1 MLYWNVAVFVY
12 LDKSECDMASRKFPE
27 KISSKYLLSYSLG
40 QGGFGEV
47 SLVFEKVR
55 CVAVMFTIL

>member
-1 MLYWNVAVFVY
+1 VY
-12 LDKSECDMASRKFPE
+12 LDKSQSDGDSIHLPKM
-27 KISSKYLLSYSLG
+27 ISEKYLLSYSLG

-55 CVAVMFTIL
+55 CVAVKYNIL

>member
-1 MLYWNVAVFVY
+1 
-12 LDKSECDMASRKFPE
+12 MASRKFPE